1 MSLERLH
8 KVYAKLAP
16 LALGALESVRIR
28 IEKIIS
34 PFFPPPEPP
43 APEGPGRYGDAL
55 HEVVEGSEH
64 ALGLNRSRTMIR
76 VVLGIFL
83 LGLAWASLTRIDE
96 ITRADAK
103 VIPSKQLQVV
113 QAVDGGSISE
123 ILVREGE
130 TVSKG
135 QVLLRLDQ
143 TRVESSVKESRAQT
157 FSLRAKVARLK
168 ALAEGS
174 NFAPPPPANDDEKR
188 VIAEE
193 QRLFEDRRSE
203 LGAVLGIS
211 RQQVAQRQQE
221 LVEMQA
227 RRSQAQRSLELS
239 TKELDVTRPLLA
251 SGAVSEVDIL
261 RLEREVARFRG
272 ERDQAAAQIAR
283 VQAAILESQRK
294 TQEAELNFRNDTRKE
309 LAETL
314 SKLNSMSEGEV
325 ALTDRVDKSSVRSPV
340 NGIVQRLLINTVG
353 GVAAPGKELVEI
365 VPVDESLILEARV
378 PHKDIGFLRPGQRA
392 MVKFTAYDF
401 SIYGGLEAEVEH
413 ISADALTTEE
423 GIAYYLVRVRTLK
436 SQLGNNLPIIPGM
449 RATVDIIS
457 GRKSIL
463 SYLMKP
469 VLRAKAYAFTER

>member
-1 MSLERLH
+1 MSLDRIQQA
-8 KVYAKLAP
+8 YAKAAP
-16 LALGALESVRIR
+16 VVLRALEWARVR
-28 IEKIIS
+28 IEKLIA
-34 PFFPPPEPP
+34 PFFPPPEPVP
-43 APEGPGRYGDAL
+43 PEGRVGFGDAL
-55 HEVVEGSEH
+55 SDVVEGSSTREKLRH
-64 ALGLNRSRTMIR
+64 SRTMIR
-76 VVLGIFL
+76 VVFAVFVF
-83 LGLAWASLTRIDE
+83 GLIWATFTRIDE

-103 VIPSKQLQVV
+103 VIPSRQLQVI
-113 QAVDGGSISE
+113 QAVDGGSVSE
-123 ILVREGE
+123 ILVHEGQ
-130 TVSKG
+130 TVTKG
-135 QVLLRLDQ
+135 QVLLKLDQ

-174 NFAPPPPANDDEKR
+174 IFAPPVPSNDDEKR
-188 VIAEE
+188 VLSEE
-193 QRLFEDRRSE
+193 QKLFEDRRSE
-203 LGAVLGIS
+203 LSAVLGIS

-221 LVEMQA
+221 LVEVQA

-239 TKELDVTRPLLA
+239 ARELDVTKPLLS

-272 ERDQAAAQIAR
+272 ERDQAAAQISR

-309 LAETL
+309 LSETL

-325 ALTDRVDKSSVRSPV
+325 ALTDRVDKSLVRSPV

-353 GVAAPGKELVEI
+353 GVATPGKELVEI
-365 VPVDESLILEARV
+365 VPVDEALILEARV

-401 SIYGGLEAEVEH
+401 AIYGGLEAEVEH

-423 GIAYYLVRVRTLK
+423 GAAYYLVRVRTQK
-436 SQLGNNLPIIPGM
+436 SQLATNLPIIPGM

-457 GRKSIL
+457 GRKSVLAYI
-463 SYLMKP
+463 MKP

>member
-1 MSLERLH
+1 MSLDRIQQA
-8 KVYAKLAP
+8 YAKAAP
-16 LALGALESVRIR
+16 VALRLLEWARVR
-28 IEKIIS
+28 IEKLIA
-34 PFFPPPEPP
+34 PFFPPPEPVK
-43 APEGPGRYGDAL
+43 PEERVGFGNAL
-55 HEVVEGSEH
+55 NDVVEGST
-64 ALGLNRSRTMIR
+64 NRENLHQSRTMIR
-76 VVLGIFL
+76 VVFAVFVFALI
-83 LGLAWASLTRIDE
+83 WATFTRIDE

-103 VIPSKQLQVV
+103 VIPSRQLQVI
-113 QAVDGGSISE
+113 QAVDGGSVSE
-123 ILVREGE
+123 ILVHEGQ
-130 TVSKG
+130 TVTKG
-135 QVLLRLDQ
+135 QVLLKLDQ

-174 NFAPPPPANDDEKR
+174 SFAPPAPGNDDEKR
-188 VIAEE
+188 VISEE
-193 QRLFEDRRSE
+193 QKLFEDRRSE
-203 LGAVLGIS
+203 LAAVLGIS

-221 LVEMQA
+221 LVEVQA

-239 TKELDVTRPLLA
+239 SRELDVTKPLLS

-272 ERDQAAAQIAR
+272 ERDQAGAQIAR
-283 VQAAILESQRK
+283 VQSAILESQRK

-309 LAETL
+309 LSEAL

-325 ALTDRVDKSSVRSPV
+325 ALTDRVDKSLVRSPV

-353 GVAAPGKELVEI
+353 GVATPGKELVEI
-365 VPVDESLILEARV
+365 VPVDEALILEARV

-401 SIYGGLEAEVEH
+401 AVYGGLEAEVEH

-423 GIAYYLVRVRTLK
+423 GAAYYLVRVRTLK
-436 SQLGNNLPIIPGM
+436 SQLATNLPIIPGM

-463 SYLMKP
+463 AYIMKP